1 MRLGA
6 DTLRE
11 TGFLTK
17 QTEGNVAK
25 IILRTIE
32 QRLEAGKK
40 LRDKCPHAS
49 HGKVVLCHRG
59 KHFK

>member
-1 MRLGA
+1 LAA

-17 QTEGNVAK
+17 KTEGNVAK

-40 LRDKCPHAS
+40 LRDKCPACIVRQGRS
-49 HGKVVLCHRG
+49 LS
-59 KHFK
+59 

>member
-1 MRLGA
+1 LAA

-11 TGFLTK
+11 TGFLTTK
-17 QTEGNVAK
+17 TEGNVAK

>member
-1 MRLGA
+1 MRLVA

-11 TGFLTK
+11 TGFLAK
-17 QTEGNVAK
+17 KTEGNVAK

-32 QRLEAGKK
+32 QRLVAGKK
-40 LRDKCPHAS
+40 LRDKCPRAS

>member
-1 MRLGA
+1 LAA
-6 DTLRE
+6 DTLRA

-17 QTEGNVAK
+17 KTEGNVAN

-40 LRDKCPHAS
+40 LRDKCPRAS
-49 HGKVVLCHRG
+49 HGKVVLGHRG